1 MGDLATLGTTPI
13 PGDSPTGV
21 SARMEPEFEKLQAE
35 IDKLTSVD
43 PNSINWNTVVELA
56 TQILST
62 RSKDVAAAVY
72 LTGGLLHTQSYG
84 GLGIGLKICADLL
97 KTFWETLWPEKKRLR
112 GRVAP
117 FNWLAERC
125 DKVLPEFRTP
135 QESDRAALE
144 GAVKSVQEMNAFL
157 GDKLEGIEAPNFQLL
172 ERLIQDKVYAIP
184 APQAASTSSST
195 PTTTSTPSAPAQA
208 NVDNPDAARAALP
221 QIWETIYKASVVLRG
236 ANPAD
241 PIPYVLLRIAIWGD
255 LLEIPPGIAPGD
267 GKTLEDR
274 LAKKEFPGVLKDAE
288 DQILQAPLWL
298 DLHFYVYRAME
309 GLGYAYDGARKVVG
323 DAVASLARRLPAALN
338 GASPASKL
346 WIQNELF
353 GSATAVEDPRTKAR
367 ALAARK
373 QFVEAVALLQREAL
387 AATSR
392 RDRFVWKL
400 ELAKICAEGGKT
412 ALAIPILEGLD
423 LEAQKFQL
431 DEWEPQLAGEVVQ
444 FLYECHRTSTGDPAS
459 ADKAKKLYAR
469 LSSLDVRAALALDGK
484 S

>member
-1 MGDLATLGTTPI
+1 
-13 PGDSPTGV
+13 
-21 SARMEPEFEKLQAE
+21 MEPEFEKLQAE

-43 PNSINWNTVVELA
+43 PNSINWNTVVEVA
-56 TQILST
+56 TLILST
-62 RSKDVAAAVY
+62 KSKDVAAAVY
-72 LTGGLLHTQSYG
+72 LTGGLLQTQSYA
-84 GLGIGLKICADLL
+84 GLGIGLKVCEDLL

-112 GRVAP
+112 GRIAP
-117 FNWLAERC
+117 FNWLSERC
-125 DKVLPEFRTP
+125 EKVLPEFRTP

-144 GAVKSVQEMNAFL
+144 GAVKSVQEMNTFL
-157 GDKLEGIEAPNFQLL
+157 GDKLEGVDAPNFALL

-184 APQAASTSSST
+184 APQAASTSTPST
-195 PTTTSTPSAPAQA
+195 TTTTSTPSAPAQA
-208 NVDNPDAARAALP
+208 NVDSPDAARAALP
-221 QIWETIYKASVVLRG
+221 QIWETIYKASVVLRN

-241 PIPYVLLRIAIWGD
+241 PIPYVLVRIAIWGD
-255 LLEIPPGIAPGD
+255 LLEIPAGIAPGD
-267 GKTLEDR
+267 GKALEDR
-274 LAKKEFPGVLKDAE
+274 LAKKDFPGVLKDAE
-288 DQILQAPLWL
+288 DQLVQAPLWL

-309 GLGYAYDGARKVVG
+309 GMGYAYDAARKCVG
-323 DAVASLARRLPAALN
+323 DAVASLVKRLPAALA
-338 GASPASKL
+338 GATPAAKL

-353 GSATAVEDPRTKAR
+353 GSAAAAEDPRTKAR

-373 QFVEAVALLQREAL
+373 QFAEAVALLQREAL

-400 ELAKICAEGGKT
+400 ELAKICAEGGKI

-459 ADKAKKLYAR
+459 ADKARKLYAR